1 MVTFNWKI
9 IGLHHISYNHY
20 VKASIIRSGLIFYMY
35 IYIYLDPAFYFHPQR
50 HFDFTFVED
59 RTWDELILCN
69 MAECLSY

>member
-1 MVTFNWKI
+1 MC
-9 IGLHHISYNHY
+9 
-20 VKASIIRSGLIFYMY
+20 
-35 IYIYLDPAFYFHPQR
+35 IYLDPAFYFHPQR